1 MYVNGDP
8 IKDSSNNIKVEL
20 SLFGNIRKLQ
30 HEKKSQQFQKPLGT
44 EKNRRLSSHWPVT
57 GG

>member
-30 HEKKSQQFQKPLGT
+30 HEKEITAISKTPG
-44 EKNRRLSSHWPVT
+44 H
-57 GG
+57 